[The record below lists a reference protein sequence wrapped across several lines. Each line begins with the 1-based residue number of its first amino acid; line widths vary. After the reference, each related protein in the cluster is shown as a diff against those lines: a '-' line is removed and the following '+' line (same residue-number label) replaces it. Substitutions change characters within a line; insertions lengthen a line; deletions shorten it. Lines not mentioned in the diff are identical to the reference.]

1 MSRIDALEPLLLLVV
16 LLAAVVAIAVLAR
29 RSDIPASVVF
39 VIVGLGV
46 AIVGPSVSIPVTPEL
61 LLAIVLPGLV
71 FEAAFR
77 TDLDALRP
85 SAAPILLLAVP
96 GVVVVAAVVAA
107 VLSVTTSL
115 SPGEAFVVGAMVAA
129 TDPAAVLATF
139 RHVPVPARL
148 ATTVEME
155 SLVNDGTGIVLF
167 GLSLDLLLRS
177 GSIDGAIVAFVVS
190 VGGAVALGGLL
201 GWAAARLIGRVDDAV
216 TELTITVVLAYG
228 TYLLATAIGLS
239 GVIATLVA
247 AGVFGVQSRGR
258 LTVRARES
266 IDLMWEFIAFLLTA
280 FVFLLV
286 GLVIAPSALIHA
298 VGPIVAGIVAV
309 LIARALVVY
318 GLLGAASRLLAR
330 GAPGRRRPGSGEIA
344 STFAPIPLAWLHVLF
359 WAGLRGAVSVALAL
373 SLPADVPNR
382 PLLQGITFG
391 VVLFTLLVQGTT
403 APRVIRRTGA
413 GAILSGARAG
423 RSTAGGAAS
432 ET

>member
-1 MSRIDALEPLLLLVV
+1 MSRIEALAPLLLLVV
-16 LLAAVVAIAVLAR
+16 LLAAVVAIALVAR
-29 RSDIPASVVF
+29 RSDVPASVVF
-39 VIVGLGV
+39 VVVGLGV
-46 AIVGPSVSIPVTPEL
+46 AIAGPGVSVPVTPEL

-96 GVVVVAAVVAA
+96 GVVIVAAIVAA
-107 VLSVTTSL
+107 VLALTTVL
-115 SPGEAFVVGAMVAA
+115 PLGEAFVVGAMVAA

-155 SLVNDGTGIVLF
+155 SLVNDGTGIALF
-167 GLSLDLLLRS
+167 GLSLDLLLRG
-177 GSIDGAIVAFVVS
+177 GSINGAIAAFVVS
-190 VGGAVALGGLL
+190 VGGAVVLGAALG
-201 GWAAARLIGRVDDAV
+201 WVAARLIRRVDDAV

-228 TYLLATAIGLS
+228 TYLLATVVGAS

-258 LTVRARES
+258 LSARARES
-266 IDLMWEFIAFLLTA
+266 IDLVWEFIAFLLTA

-286 GLVIAPSALIHA
+286 GLAIAPSSLIHA
-298 VGPIVAGIVAV
+298 VGPIAAGIVAV
-309 LIARALVVY
+309 LIARAVVVY
-318 GLLGAASRLLAR
+318 ALLGGASRLLADR
-330 GAPGRRRPGSGEIA
+330 GLRRGPTVAAGVA
-344 STFAPIPLAWLHVLF
+344 TAFAPIPLAWLHVLF

-373 SLPADVPNR
+373 SLPADLPNR
-382 PLLQGITFG
+382 SLLEGITFG

-403 APRVIRRTGA
+403 APWVVRRTGA
-413 GAILSGARAG
+413 GTHASGAEAA
-423 RSTAGGAAS
+423 RSTAGGATS
-432 ET
+432 PS